1 MTLIQKIPPTMR
13 FMKMNANCRIF
24 VFSDT
29 LKKVSGCIAD
39 IIYHFGYL
47 FCISTILDLNW
58 LPILE
63 LRDYSLFK
71 TIFKA
76 LYPDNWSSYLNLE
89 VVKPIRHLRSSVA
102 PRLYVPLVQG
112 TFQHS
117 AAITFNELPA
127 NRRNCKDFKEY
138 CRLCKAFLKVR
149 ALSPP

>member
-1 MTLIQKIPPTMR
+1 MLFFYPLPKFLLARLQRLQFAM
-13 FMKMNANCRIF
+13 ASF
-24 VFSDT
+24 VTCKYVNS
-29 LKKVSGCIAD
+29 
-39 IIYHFGYL
+39 
-47 FCISTILDLNW
+47 ISTILDLNW

-63 LRDYSLFK
+63 LREYSLFK

-76 LYPDNWSSYLNLE
+76 LYSDNWPSYLNLE

-117 AAITFNELPA
+117 AAIIFNQLPA
-127 NRRNCKDFKEY
+127 NIRNCKDFKEY
-138 CRLCKAFLKVR
+138 CRLCKAFLKAR

>member
-1 MTLIQKIPPTMR
+1 M
-13 FMKMNANCRIF
+13 ASF
-24 VFSDT
+24 VTCKYVNS
-29 LKKVSGCIAD
+29 
-39 IIYHFGYL
+39 
-47 FCISTILDLNW
+47 ISTILDLKW

-76 LYPDNWSSYLNLE
+76 LYSDNWPSYLNLE

-117 AAITFNELPA
+117 AAIIFNFSTASKYKELQRFQRILQA
-127 NRRNCKDFKEY
+127 
-138 CRLCKAFLKVR
+138 LQGVLKG
-149 ALSPP
+149 ACFISPVKT